1 MNKRPSMLFV
11 VALLICPPVSAAEV
25 SICNQSR
32 FFLEVTEGGELLA
45 EAASGECFT
54 MRIREKERWLINFG
68 MTRYLFDFTHLGSCL
83 RDDKGSLVATDDGK
97 LYCDAVDREQ
107 PKGFPMEVLRKIDLI

>member
-1 MNKRPSMLFV
+1 MRQLKIMFAATP
-11 VALLICPPVSAAEV
+11 LLVCLPAAAAEV

-45 EAASGECFT
+45 DAAAGECLT

-68 MTRYLFDFTHLGSCL
+68 MTRYLFDFTHLGNCL
-83 RDDKGSLVATDDGK
+83 RDDKGSLVATDEGK
-97 LYCDAVDREQ
+97 LYCEAIDKEQ
-107 PKGFPMEVLRKIDLI
+107 PRGFPMEVLRKIDLI